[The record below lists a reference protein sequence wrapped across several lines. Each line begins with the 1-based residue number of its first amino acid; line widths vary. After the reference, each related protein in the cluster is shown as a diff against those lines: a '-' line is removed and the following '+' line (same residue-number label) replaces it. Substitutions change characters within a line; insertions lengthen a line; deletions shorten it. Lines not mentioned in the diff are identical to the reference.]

1 MKALK
6 CDRCGKFFM
15 RKELNDAFGNDENV
29 YYVVNSL
36 YGSACDSMY
45 DLCIDCYRELKAW
58 MEAKK

>member
-15 RKELNDAFGNDENV
+15 REELNDAFGNDENA

-36 YGSACDSMY
+36 YGSAGNSMY
-45 DLCIDCYRELKAW
+45 DLCIDCYRELKDW
-58 MEAKK
+58 MEVKK